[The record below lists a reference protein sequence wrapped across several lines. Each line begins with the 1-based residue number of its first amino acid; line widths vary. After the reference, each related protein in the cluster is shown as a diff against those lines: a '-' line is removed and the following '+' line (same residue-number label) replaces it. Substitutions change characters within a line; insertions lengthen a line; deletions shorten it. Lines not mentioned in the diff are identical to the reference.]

1 MPTRVRTEECTARAA
16 VFVRE
21 KPEGRLSWRSTPPR
35 RAPSAPAASWPTSSR
50 VGVRPTAARC
60 GQRAQ
65 CRAMGRRERRRRR
78 RHGPRGGEDDA
89 ATPTSPA
96 RCARAAAAGCTCRS
110 CVRSC
115 AAADPC
121 GPLARALRRRRRTE
135 KAARSTPRRCSKQ
148 TADWPTYE
156 PVSSWKPDLGRA
168 TPGPPGQYHELKALA
183 RGMGTSTALRR
194 RRKTAYSRT
203 SRFARTRQ
211 TPFPGLNKKSQ

>member
-1 MPTRVRTEECTARAA
+1 MA
-16 VFVRE
+16 
-21 KPEGRLSWRSTPPR
+21 SWRSTPPR

-183 RGMGTSTALRR
+183 RG
-194 RRKTAYSRT
+194 
-203 SRFARTRQ
+203 ARGS
-211 TPFPGLNKKSQ
+211 PFSILLGVFFPPGDGRAGEIL

>member
-1 MPTRVRTEECTARAA
+1 MPTRVRTEECAARAA

-35 RAPSAPAASWPTSSR
+35 RAPSAPAASWPTISP
-50 VGVRPTAARC
+50 VGARPTTVRC
-60 GQRAQ
+60 GRRAQ
-65 CRAMGRRERRRRR
+65 LRTMGRRERRRCR

-96 RCARAAAAGCTCRS
+96 RCACAAVAGCTCRS

-115 AAADPC
+115 AAADPR
-121 GPLARALRRRRRTE
+121 GPLARALRRRPHREGRQVD
-135 KAARSTPRRCSKQ
+135 AAVRSCSKQ

-156 PVSSWKPDLGRA
+156 PVSSWQPDLGRA

-183 RGMGTSTALRR
+183 RG
-194 RRKTAYSRT
+194 
-203 SRFARTRQ
+203 ARGS
-211 TPFPGLNKKSQ
+211 PFSILLGVFFPPGDGRAGEIL